1 MDDYMFKFFVDECRV
16 VEEKTSY
23 VEIFNYSVSAGDV
36 YTAVFRDGVAFLR
49 GR

>member
-1 MDDYMFKFFVDECRV
+1 MDEYMFKFFVDECRV

-23 VEIFNYSVSAGDV
+23 VEIFNYTVSICEV
-36 YTAVFRDGVAFLR
+36 HLTVSERSWPFLR